1 MAPFR
6 QLFAFVFFDSD
17 FDTAED
23 SFANLADGAAQSIY
37 RLGRVE
43 VEHRHEVLRAKVC
56 ILHQTTPGKQGVGGA
71 DGGCVDER
79 HAFVIVMILFQIRS
93 VNDAE
98 NVLLMGKEVFGN
110 LHRTNL
116 FQLVGEIAGIP
127 DTVLLLQSMGNNPLM
142 LWAEFPEVGA
152 AGALCAAGVRYI
164 KHIPE
169 PGSIPG
175 VVNEGNTFR
184 TPANITTH
192 SFVPQFIIR
201 TGGGFRVLG
210 VDHKLFVIGVLV

>member
-6 QLFAFVFFDSD
+6 QLFTFIFLNGD
-17 FDTAED
+17 FDIAED
-23 SFANLADGAAQSIY
+23 FFADAADGTTQSING
-37 RLGRVE
+37 LGCVE
-43 VEHRHEVLRAKVC
+43 VEHRHEVLRAKVG
-56 ILHQTTPGKQGVGGA
+56 IFGKTTPGQQHIGGA
-71 DGGCVDER
+71 DGCGVEEC

-175 VVNEGNTFR
+175 VVDEGDPLCALPNV
-184 TPANITTH
+184 ASH
-192 SFVPQFIIR
+192 AFVPQV
-201 TGGGFRVLG
+201 VLG
-210 VDHKLFVIGVLV
+210 AGSSIWPLGINHKLLMVRILV